1 MKRISARESALA
13 ATFFFLA
20 TIVFT
25 WPIAAHL
32 TDGLGDV
39 WDAKL
44 NAWILHWDFHQTFH
58 DPAHLFDA
66 NIFHPA
72 RFALAFSENLYGAAL
87 FGFPLYAAGV
97 STLAAYNFLFLLGM
111 FLSGIAAWA
120 LAFDVTEDAAASLLA
135 GVVYAF
141 VPWRLAQIPH
151 IQYQWGAFLALLVL
165 FLLRYLEFG
174 RRRDLALFSLFF
186 AWNAATNVHYAVFSG
201 IVVAVILAY
210 EWVASDQAG
219 FRRRVAASVGA
230 AVAAAI
236 LVLPLYLPYAEA
248 SRLYGMRR
256 GEDEIAAFSGR
267 PVDFLTAG
275 PQNKLYAPL
284 TQKLGQAEGDFF
296 PGLTVIALA
305 FAAVLIGRGKPDSE
319 KRSASSGRRHVCR
332 GLDALIA
339 LGILLWTV
347 PAVFSRERLGPL
359 RLRDPGRILVFV
371 TLVLAVRL
379 VLAFPA
385 RSRFADLSD
394 FLRRMT
400 LEKRRGLLLVVAG
413 TGVVVALG
421 LHTPYYRFLVESFGS
436 IFRSLRVPSR
446 GIVLFDLG
454 LGVLAAWGL
463 SLLARGRRWPV
474 AVALLLT
481 AFEYRAFPVDISP
494 VEQAAA
500 PVYHWLGAVSLPG
513 AVIEWPFATD
523 SEVDYEFRSTVHW
536 KPLINGYSGFGPP
549 RYHELAAMF
558 AEKPIRAEVWKRMTE
573 TGACLLIVHPRAIPD
588 ESRESYAGLLRSG
601 IDEQRLEPLT
611 TFANRDDSDL
621 VFRFADSPP
630 FDPRIPASEKQA
642 AARRTLEAVSEL
654 EHFLHPPFGVLDVPR
669 ENDTVASGAW
679 GFGWALDDSGIA
691 EIRVSFDGGP
701 GVPTTIHQPHPGV
714 REAHPSYPENAA
726 PGFGF
731 AVPPLPPGPHTL
743 KVIFVGRD
751 GGKTELQ
758 RRIIVR

>member
-1 MKRISARESALA
+1 VRRPLA
-13 ATFFFLA
+13 GEAAFAVLFFLLA
-20 TIVFT
+20 TVLFT
-25 WPIAAHL
+25 WPIAARL
-32 TDGLGDV
+32 SDGLADP

-44 NAWILHWDFHQTFH
+44 NAWILHWDYHQTFH
-58 DPAHLFDA
+58 DPPRLFDA
-66 NIFHPA
+66 NIFYPA
-72 RFALAFSENLYGAAL
+72 KYALAFSEHLYGAAL

-111 FLSGIAAWA
+111 FLSGLAAWA
-120 LAFDVTEDAAASLLA
+120 FALYVTQDASASLLA

-151 IQYQWGAFLALLVL
+151 VQYQWGAFLALLLL
-165 FLLRYLEFG
+165 FLLRYLDLG
-174 RRRDLALFSLFF
+174 RRRDLALFALFF
-186 AWNAATNVHYAVFSG
+186 AWNAVTNIHYALFSG
-201 IVVAVILAY
+201 IAVAVVLGYEWLATGPADSWRRVVASLA
-210 EWVASDQAG
+210 AT
-219 FRRRVAASVGA
+219 GA
-230 AVAAAI
+230 AAV
-236 LVLPLYLPYAEA
+236 LVLPFYVPYARA
-248 SRLYGMRR
+248 SSLYGMRR
-256 GEDEIAAFSGR
+256 GEDEIAVFSGR

-284 TQKLGQAEGDFF
+284 TQKLAQAEGDFF
-296 PGLTVIALA
+296 PGFGVIALA
-305 FAAVLIGRGKPDSE
+305 LAAVLVGRGKPDSE
-319 KRSASSGRRHVCR
+319 KRSASPGRRRVCR
-332 GLDALIA
+332 VLDALIP

-359 RLRDPGRILVFV
+359 KLRDPGRILVFV

-400 LEKRRGLLLVVAG
+400 LGKRRGLLLAVAG
-413 TGVVVALG
+413 TGVVVAFG
-421 LHTPYYRFLVESFGS
+421 MHTPYYRFLVQSFGS
-436 IFRSLRVPSR
+436 VFRSLRVPSR

-474 AVALLLT
+474 AAALLLT

-536 KPLINGYSGFGPP
+536 KPLVNGYSGFGPP
-549 RYHELAAMF
+549 RYQELAAMF
-558 AEKPIRAEVWKRMTE
+558 AEKPIRAEIWKRMAE
-573 TGACLLIVHPRAIPD
+573 TGVCLLIVHPRAIPD
-588 ESRESYAGLLRSG
+588 EYRESYAGLLRAG
-601 IDEQRLEPLT
+601 IDDLRLEPLT
-611 TFANRDDSDL
+611 TFANRDASDL
-621 VFRFADSPP
+621 VFRFADCPP

-654 EHFLHPPFGVLDVPR
+654 EHTLHPPFGVLDVPR
-669 ENDTVASGAW
+669 ENDTVTSGAW

-691 EIRVSFDGGP
+691 QVRVSFDDGP

-714 REAHPSYPENAA
+714 REAHPAYPENAA